1 MKDPRSVSAPDT
13 QLRVPGTSDLP
24 ALSIDIRTGYHFNP
38 MSCNKGTTN
47 VKLKPGR
54 FKCTDCGAVAKKRK
68 GVCEPKKVRKKK

>member
-1 MKDPRSVSAPDT
+1 
-13 QLRVPGTSDLP
+13 
-24 ALSIDIRTGYHFNP
+24 

-54 FKCTDCGAVAKKRK
+54 FQCTDCGAVDKKRK